1 MVVSKSRSS
10 ASLTVMA
17 PVPAFIANGRFS
29 SPSPSVFPLVID
41 QVRPDVSPVA
51 LTVTTAELAAVV
63 SDIDADVSVTV
74 GAVSV
79 MVTVNRVVALEPS
92 SLVALM
98 STVQE
103 APVFSLS
110 GDVATDT
117 TPLLVPTVNIPAQD
131 WALTSYDTTF
141 VVPSSSDAEAVMP
154 TVVPAAAFSVT
165 AFAVPSVSDGPETSN
180 SSTSF
185 TLTVT

>member
-1 MVVSKSRSS
+1 M
-10 ASLTVMA
+10 
-17 PVPAFIANGRFS
+17 
-29 SPSPSVFPLVID
+29 
-41 QVRPDVSPVA
+41 
-51 LTVTTAELAAVV
+51 
-63 SDIDADVSVTV
+63 
-74 GAVSV
+74 
-79 MVTVNRVVALEPS
+79 TVNRVVALELS

-131 WALTSYDTTF
+131 WALTSYDTTL

-165 AFAVPSVSDGPETSN
+165 VFAVPSVSDGPETSN